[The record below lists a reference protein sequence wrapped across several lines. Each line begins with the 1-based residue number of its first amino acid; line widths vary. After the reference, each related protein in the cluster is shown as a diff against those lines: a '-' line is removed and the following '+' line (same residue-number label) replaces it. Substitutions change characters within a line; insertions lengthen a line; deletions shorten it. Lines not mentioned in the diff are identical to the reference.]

1 MVNNNDGR
9 IAPHWKA
16 YDSGDPLTSKYFYF
30 NNYLYTNNMALI
42 LKEVSVVD
50 RVQGI
55 LSCSLSFCDYKVV
68 AKSALSQSNFES
80 SSIIIGNT

>member
-1 MVNNNDGR
+1 
-9 IAPHWKA
+9 
-16 YDSGDPLTSKYFYF
+16 
-30 NNYLYTNNMALI
+30 MALI